1 MSATDSCL
9 VLCIEERDNKQYEN
23 ILLTIFV
30 TYDFESETF
39 VVYGKRKDHF
49 SKREGI
55 FKTNFEPFFF
65 RTDTVRDTY
74 MFIRFVVGKE
84 SLCSYTLY
92 NYNNM
97 PVTTDTVDYY
107 FMENNTALNYELVA
121 YDNVTVKQGELSNII
136 QLLRQ
141 TFNFC

>member
-9 VLCIEERDNKQYEN
+9 VLCVEERDDKKYEN
-23 ILLTIFV
+23 VLLTIFV
-30 TYDFESETF
+30 TYDFESGTF
-39 VVYGKRKDHF
+39 VIYGKRKDHF
-49 SKREGI
+49 SKVEGT
-55 FKTNFEPFFF
+55 FTTNFEPFFF
-65 RTDTVRDTY
+65 RTDTVRDAY

-97 PVTTDTVDYY
+97 PIMCDTVDYY
-107 FMENNTALNYELVA
+107 FMENNMALNYEIVA
-121 YDNVTVKQGELSNII
+121 YDNVIIKERELSNII
-136 QLLRQ
+136 QLLRK

>member
-9 VLCIEERDNKQYEN
+9 VLCIEERDDKKYDK
-23 ILLTIFV
+23 ILSTIFV
-30 TYDFESETF
+30 TYDFESDTF
-39 VVYGKRKDHF
+39 VIYGKRKDHI
-49 SKREGI
+49 SKRDGT
-55 FKTNFEPFFF
+55 FKTKFEPFFF

-84 SLCSYTLY
+84 SHCSYSLY

-97 PVTTDTVDYY
+97 PVTCDSVDYY
-107 FMENNTALNYELVA
+107 FMENNMALNYEIVA
-121 YDNVTVKQGELSNII
+121 YDNVTIRKRDLSNTL

-141 TFNFC
+141 TFNFF